1 MNYKNMAA
9 NAPYRL
15 SHLNHETYAAIAT
28 EVSPWSSIPGWRLEN
43 NVFDFMHNCFLGTG
57 KDFVASA
64 IRLLLERG
72 AFDGFHCE
80 RSSDLMFARITMEI
94 QDTYKQHGFL
104 SIKVQYE
111 EFCSFTF
118 NMGTFNFYFG
128 LVCSPPK
135 GKFHIWNIL
144 WSNQVVVWR
153 AVHCEALLLPQEQ
166 RQCRTWFYFQGCPC

>member
-15 SHLNHETYAAIAT
+15 SHLNHETYAAIAA

-43 NVFDFMHNCFLGTG
+43 NVFDFMHNSFLGTG

-72 AFDGFHCE
+72 AFDGFQCE

-104 SIKVQYE
+104 SIKFQYMRS
-111 EFCSFTF
+111 FAFFTF
-118 NMGTFNFYFG
+118 NMGTFNLHF
-128 LVCSPPK
+128 
-135 GKFHIWNIL
+135 
-144 WSNQVVVWR
+144 WSSLFMAKKCTVM
-153 AVHCEALLLPQEQ
+153 
-166 RQCRTWFYFQGCPC
+166 

>member
-15 SHLNHETYAAIAT
+15 SHVNHETYAAIAT
-28 EVSPWSSIPGWRLEN
+28 EVSPWSSVPGWRLEN

-72 AFDGFHCE
+72 AFDGFECE
-80 RSSDLMFARITMEI
+80 RSSDLMFAKITMEI

-104 SIKVQYE
+104 STKFQYE
-111 EFCSFTF
+111 QF
-118 NMGTFNFYFG
+118 
-128 LVCSPPK
+128 
-135 GKFHIWNIL
+135 
-144 WSNQVVVWR
+144 
-153 AVHCEALLLPQEQ
+153 
-166 RQCRTWFYFQGCPC
+166 